1 MSAFLLYALNKLT
14 KLVGY
19 IPCQMNGEERNRNFS
34 GNMLEI
40 CVETLESAVVAES
53 GGADRLELCEHL
65 LLDGLT
71 PNPEL
76 TQRVIEA
83 VKIPV
88 TVLIRPR
95 DGSFVYRAAEIE
107 QMLAEIE
114 FAKLAGAAGVTLGA
128 LKLDQCVNVEL
139 CREFVK
145 AARPMEV
152 TFHRAFD
159 VVPNQSEAL
168 EDVILTGAERLLTSG
183 GAPNVLEG
191 AERIAR
197 LRKQAAGRIEIM
209 AGGGLRLTNLL
220 EVRKIT
226 GSTSLHGSLL
236 SRPEVHGLHT
246 EVALPRLPRLRVED
260 VREAARLVRMAVQ
273 PA

>member
-1 MSAFLLYALNKLT
+1 
-14 KLVGY
+14 
-19 IPCQMNGEERNRNFS
+19 
-34 GNMLEI
+34 MLEI
-40 CVETLESAVVAES
+40 CVESLESAIAAES

-65 LLDGLT
+65 TLDGLT
-71 PNPEL
+71 PNPDL
-76 TQRVIEA
+76 TRRVLEA
-83 VKIPV
+83 VHIPV

-114 FAKLAGAAGVTLGA
+114 FAKIAGAAGVTLGA
-128 LKLDQCVNVEL
+128 LKPDQHVNVDL
-139 CREFVK
+139 CRELVA

-183 GAPNVLEG
+183 GAPNVMAG

-197 LRKQAAGRIEIM
+197 LREQAAGRIEIM

-220 EVRKIT
+220 DVRKISGT
-226 GSTSLHGSLL
+226 TSLHGSLL
-236 SRPEVHGLHT
+236 TRPEVHSLNEGH
-246 EVALPRLPRLRVED
+246 AHARLPRLREED
-260 VREAARLVRMAVQ
+260 VREAVRLVRLAVQ
-273 PA
+273 LA